1 MPWLLKIQ
9 CVVSDYITLIVCC
22 YVCYV
27 CLLFILLCLFIVF
40 LLYFLYC
47 ASVLCLLSL
56 LLCLSIIHNN
66 NNYYYYIPCLSF
78 GVDCVVV
85 IPPRCL
91 PTIFNPNRNS
101 SKDILP
107 SLLVSIVIINC
118 CTNTGSS
125 SPHCVINS

>member
-66 NNYYYYIPCLSF
+66 NNYYYIPCLSF